1 MANENFTAQQWIEY
15 FFKKL
20 EKDETVTVNDLREA
34 VKTISVHDSVA
45 ASDALTVLY
54 SGEGDAF
61 PRALAEKAG
70 SRVRMIDHTEA
81 YKFLSHK
88 RFDSLFRE
96 VLSGELPDMDT
107 SSKVFENLHDSILF
121 DASSGSFTGGTWE
134 ASDSFWSIVSRRF
147 ASETSGDVYALCVNA
162 GPERIFAKDELKTL
176 MDVLPDNARIG
187 GFLKSEYAGLDDA
200 GFIAGVE
207 EYAAAKNLPWVSG
220 SAGYRGKTAA
230 DSGLSDSG
238 QDYSVLSESS
248 GCGSAVCNSGSS
260 VEARQRVRFRIR
272 RSRARRAVCARSAV
286 GMLNAGTLN
295 ADKLSFSRKSA
306 ADMPESGRQ
315 AEFAAV
321 CIRHARFAQTR
332 LAQTRLAQTWLAQIR
347 LAQTRFSQIRL
358 AQAERE
364 HARLAADKQRE
375 TFV

>member
-1 MANENFTAQQWIEY
+1 MVNENFTAQQWIEY

-61 PRALAEKAG
+61 PKALAEKAG

-147 ASETSGDVYALCVNA
+147 ASETTGDVYALCVNA

-207 EYAAAKNLPWVSG
+207 EYAVAKNLPWVSG

-230 DSGLSDSG
+230 GSGLSDSG

-248 GCGSAVCNSGSS
+248 GCGSAVYDSGSA
-260 VEARQRVRFRIR
+260 VEAEINNFTDLIIQDMCELAAG
-272 RSRARRAVCARSAV
+272 SACASA
-286 GMLNAGTLN
+286 
-295 ADKLSFSRKSA
+295 SA
-306 ADMPESGRQ
+306 A
-315 AEFAAV
+315 AA
-321 CIRHARFAQTR
+321 APAAQSAPVQ
-332 LAQTRLAQTWLAQIR
+332 LWAC
-347 LAQTRFSQIRL
+347 
-358 AQAERE
+358 
-364 HARLAADKQRE
+364 
-375 TFV
+375 